1 MTATVPISQLIS
13 LEGRRALVTGA
24 ASGIG
29 RAIATRLDEAGAAL
43 ILVDKDAEALAATAA
58 TLRGGAAP
66 HRGRRPDRQ
75 GRYRCPGDTLAPEPP
90 ELLINN
96 AGIYPFEKFTELD
109 EAAYHRLMAV
119 NLDATVW
126 MCQRMIR
133 DRGKRGGVIV
143 NLASIEA
150 LVPFKSDLVHY
161 SASKAGVIAVTRA
174 LAKEHARHGFRVN
187 AVVPGGINTPGTRR
201 AAKQVM
207 KLKLD
212 LIQAGI
218 DFQRRLPLR
227 RLGAPDEVARMVLVL
242 CGELASYVHG
252 AIIAVDGGFLSA

>member
-1 MTATVPISQLIS
+1 M
-13 LEGRRALVTGA
+13 
-24 ASGIG
+24 
-29 RAIATRLDEAGAAL
+29 
-43 ILVDKDAEALAATAA
+43 
-58 TLRGGAAP
+58 
-66 HRGRRPDRQ
+66 
-75 GRYRCPGDTLAPEPP
+75 APEPP

>member
-29 RAIATRLDEAGAAL
+29 RAIATRLGEAGAAL

-58 TLRGGAAP
+58 TFEGEPRTEVVDLADKGAIDAVW
-66 HRGRRPDRQ
+66 
-75 GRYRCPGDTLAPEPP
+75 DTLAPEPP

-109 EAAYHRLMAV
+109 EAAYRRLMAV

-242 CGELASYVHG
+242 CSELASYVHG

>member
-29 RAIATRLDEAGAAL
+29 HAIATRLDEAGAAL

-58 TLRGGAAP
+58 TFEGEPPRTEVVDLADKGAIDALW
-66 HRGRRPDRQ
+66 
-75 GRYRCPGDTLAPEPP
+75 DTLAPEPP